1 VLLFASLCGAVYAV
15 RKCLRFYQFRVQ
27 GYMNVITRRQGS
39 MKEISPVILTMHV
52 SNSINALTGTAN
64 GTLLVAIYLTMGLA
78 ADILLS
84 AMTGFFLLRSRN
96 GAE

>member
-1 VLLFASLCGAVYAV
+1 MKGISVVLL
-15 RKCLRFYQFRVQ
+15 K
-27 GYMNVITRRQGS
+27 
-39 MKEISPVILTMHV
+39 MHV
-52 SNSINALTGTAN
+52 SNSIDGLIVTAN

-84 AMTGFFLLRSRN
+84 TMTGFFLLRSRN